1 MHGSKCESC
10 WRYLGT
16 ALSSTRRLPVFC
28 MLHMPRCCS
37 SHSTC
42 TLHSNA
48 NFRKLC
54 GSLRFFNILS
64 ACNNNRQQATATSN
78 NNNFKLR
85 TWRFFLKIFM
95 LAQRLHSPQPLPLPL
110 CLCAL
115 PAPVELFMVI
125 GKIFLCVFLFAGNK
139 TKALS
144 ANTTLERDTLGPLQL
159 QLRLQLQLELEWLVV
174 IMQFSSLFAEGA
186 TFRP

>member
-1 MHGSKCESC
+1 M
-10 WRYLGT
+10 
-16 ALSSTRRLPVFC
+16 ALLFEDFYAR
-28 MLHMPRCCS
+28 
-37 SHSTC
+37 
-42 TLHSNA
+42 
-48 NFRKLC
+48 
-54 GSLRFFNILS
+54 
-64 ACNNNRQQATATSN
+64 TATP
-78 NNNFKLR
+78 
-85 TWRFFLKIFM
+85 
-95 LAQRLHSPQPLPLPL
+95 LASASASAAASA
-110 CLCAL
+110 CAL

-159 QLRLQLQLELEWLVV
+159 RLQLRLQLQLELELEWLVV

>member
-1 MHGSKCESC
+1 M
-10 WRYLGT
+10 
-16 ALSSTRRLPVFC
+16 ALLFEDFYAR
-28 MLHMPRCCS
+28 
-37 SHSTC
+37 
-42 TLHSNA
+42 
-48 NFRKLC
+48 
-54 GSLRFFNILS
+54 
-64 ACNNNRQQATATSN
+64 TATP
-78 NNNFKLR
+78 
-85 TWRFFLKIFM
+85 
-95 LAQRLHSPQPLPLPL
+95 LASASASAAAFACVL

-159 QLRLQLQLELEWLVV
+159 RLQLRLQLQLELELEWLVV

>member
-1 MHGSKCESC
+1 
-10 WRYLGT
+10 
-16 ALSSTRRLPVFC
+16 
-28 MLHMPRCCS
+28 
-37 SHSTC
+37 
-42 TLHSNA
+42 
-48 NFRKLC
+48 
-54 GSLRFFNILS
+54 
-64 ACNNNRQQATATSN
+64 
-78 NNNFKLR
+78 
-85 TWRFFLKIFM
+85 M
-95 LAQRLHSPQPLPLPL
+95 LAQRLLSPLPLPLPQPLPVL

-159 QLRLQLQLELEWLVV
+159 RLQLRPQLQLELELEWLVV